1 MAISWKGLA
10 HAGQAHKLVALD
22 RLGRNFRVAYRHRR
36 RGLDRFRLSL
46 ADCSPRLTY
55 RVGCG
60 SPVDI
65 PTNWGFRV
73 VWSWIT

>member
-46 ADCSPRLTY
+46 ADWSP
-55 RVGCG
+55 
-60 SPVDI
+60 S
-65 PTNWGFRV
+65 
-73 VWSWIT
+73 